1 MVLRTED
8 PVSDFL
14 RHDEEQNR
22 WLESLPEC
30 ADCGEPIQAD
40 HFFLINDEAICPDC
54 LESNYRKENT
64 DYIF

>member
-8 PVSDFL
+8 PVADFL

-30 ADCGEPIQAD
+30 EDCGEPIQDEEAYY
-40 HFFLINDEAICPDC
+40 INGGWICLDC
-54 LESNYRKENT
+54 MDSYKRDVVLE
-64 DYIF
+64 